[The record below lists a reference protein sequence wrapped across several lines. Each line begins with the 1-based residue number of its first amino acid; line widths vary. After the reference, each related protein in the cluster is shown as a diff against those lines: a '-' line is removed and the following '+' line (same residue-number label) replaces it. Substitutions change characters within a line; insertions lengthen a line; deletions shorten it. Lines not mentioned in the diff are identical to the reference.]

1 MSSERDQ
8 SDAVYRVSTSI
19 TPPREPSA
27 YRITDHFRYRMNHRQ
42 NPSVDGDIIRR
53 CFEHGRIKNTSQAD
67 RFIFEL
73 DGKHRWWIVVELR
86 DQAFLCEGE
95 KHRAL
100 TVFAKGSD
108 HEPDGFLSGGER

>member
-1 MSSERDQ
+1 MTSE
-8 SDAVYRVSTSI
+8 SHSPEDAVYSLLASVM
-19 TPPREPSA
+19 PPREPSE

-53 CFEHGRIKNTSQAD
+53 CFKDGRIKNTAQAD

-73 DGKHRWWIVVELR
+73 DGDHRWWLIVELR
-86 DQAFLCEGE
+86 DEAFFQESE

-100 TVFAKGSD
+100 TVFAKGAD
-108 HEPDGFLSGGER
+108 HSVESEWRP

>member
-1 MSSERDQ
+1 MSSEHQ
-8 SDAVYRVSTSI
+8 TAEDATYSLSTSI

-73 DGKHRWWIVVELR
+73 DAEHRWWVIVELR
-86 DQAFLCEGE
+86 DVAFFQEAE

-100 TVFAKGSD
+100 TVFAKGAD
-108 HEPDGFLSGGER
+108 HDLDEGWSL

>member
-1 MSSERDQ
+1 MSSEHHTPE
-8 SDAVYRVSTSI
+8 DATYSLSTSV

-53 CFEHGRIKNTSQAD
+53 CFEEGRIKNTAQAN

-73 DGKHRWWIVVELR
+73 NADHRWWVVVEVR
-86 DQAFLCEGE
+86 DAAFFQESE

-108 HEPDGFLSGGER
+108 HDAEGWSV

>member
-1 MSSERDQ
+1 M
-8 SDAVYRVSTSI
+8 
-19 TPPREPSA
+19 PPREPSE

-53 CFEHGRIKNTSQAD
+53 CFKDGRIKNTAQAD

-73 DGKHRWWIVVELR
+73 DGDHRWWLIVELR
-86 DQAFLCEGE
+86 DEAFFQESE

-100 TVFAKGSD
+100 TVFAKGAD
-108 HEPDGFLSGGER
+108 HSVESEWRP